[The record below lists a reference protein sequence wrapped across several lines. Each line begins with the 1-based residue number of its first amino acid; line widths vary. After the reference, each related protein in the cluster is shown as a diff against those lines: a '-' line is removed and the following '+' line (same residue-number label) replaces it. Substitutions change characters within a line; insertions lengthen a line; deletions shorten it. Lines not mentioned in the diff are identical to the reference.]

1 MSSTLFRKAA
11 IEKCQTKWLGEVI
24 LVQPLSL
31 SVLTSTAIAMA
42 LAVIGFLALTDY
54 TKRTSVAGQLA
65 PDRGVIT
72 VYSPQPGIV
81 EKKLIKEGQLIK
93 KGETLY
99 IVSTEHQ
106 SGLLEK
112 VHATVS
118 QQLLFRKQLLRDEI
132 THTLM
137 LHEREKSALRK
148 KIAWSQV
155 QETKISHQIADQLI
169 RVALAE
175 AGTERTSR
183 LLSQGFVS
191 ADLAQ
196 QKQADLLDQRNRLA
210 ALERDKLTAQQDL
223 EEQQS
228 ALDSLPLRQQNDIA
242 QLERVLVSTDQELTE
257 SEGKRTVVI
266 LAPEDGVATA
276 VLGEVGQTVDS
287 GRPLASIVPKG
298 AKFVAQLYA
307 PSSAIGFVRPQDKVL
322 LRFHSY
328 PYQKFGHAVGS
339 IVSVSKTTLASRDVT
354 GFAGSDG
361 KEGPVYL
368 ITVAL
373 ARQTIMA
380 YGKPQPLQ
388 AGMLVDADVFQ
399 EKRKLYEWVLD
410 PLYSLSG
417 KF

>member
-1 MSSTLFRKAA
+1 
-11 IEKCQTKWLGEVI
+11 
-24 LVQPLSL
+24 
-31 SVLTSTAIAMA
+31 MA